1 MNNEERF
8 ERIEHVIAGLA
19 EQRRQDRDEYRLLW
33 RDTERQIRET
43 NEAVRNTNEAVNRFA
58 EESRAADAALGRR
71 IEETDKQSKI
81 RDEQLSR
88 GIESWVSSIGEL
100 VTMLKPQK

>member
-19 EQRRQDRDEYRLLW
+19 EQDRDEYRQLW
-33 RDTERQIRET
+33 RDTEQQIRET
-43 NEAVRNTNEAVNRFA
+43 NEAVRKTNEAIDRFA
-58 EESRAADAALGRR
+58 EESRAADAELGRR
-71 IEETDKQSKI
+71 IAETDEQSKI
-81 RDEQLSR
+81 RDEQLGR
-88 GIESWVSSIGEL
+88 RIESLVSSIGEL

>member
-19 EQRRQDRDEYRLLW
+19 EQRREDREEYRQLW
-33 RDTERQIRET
+33 RDTERQLRESIRKT
-43 NEAVRNTNEAVNRFA
+43 NEAIDRFA
-58 EESRAADAALGRR
+58 EESRAADADLGRR
-71 IEETDKQSKI
+71 IAETDKQSKI
-81 RDEQLSR
+81 RDEQLGR
-88 GIESWVSSIGEL
+88 RIESLVSSIGEL

>member
-19 EQRRQDRDEYRLLW
+19 EQRRQDRDEYCQLW
-33 RDTERQIRET
+33 RDLCDSIRDT
-43 NEAVRNTNEAVNRFA
+43 NEAVRKTNESIDRFA
-58 EESRAADAALGRR
+58 EESRAADAELGRR
-71 IEETDKQSKI
+71 IAETDKQSKI
-81 RDEQLSR
+81 RDEQLGR
-88 GIESWVSSIGEL
+88 RIESLVSSIGEL

>member
-1 MNNEERF
+1 MDTEERF
-8 ERIEHVIAGLA
+8 DRIEHVIAGLA
-19 EQRRQDRDEYRLLW
+19 EQRGQDRDEYRQLW

-43 NEAVRNTNEAVNRFA
+43 NEAIRHTNEVIDRFA
-58 EESRAADAALGRR
+58 EESRAADADLGRR
-71 IEETDKQSKI
+71 IAETDKQAKI

-88 GIESWVSSIGEL
+88 RIESLVSSIGEL